1 MPLPADLA
9 RAAASVLLT
18 PAPLRQSP
26 TEPEWRR
33 ALVAGAGAEETVAAA
48 VAELRRAAPE
58 VSVDL
63 FGAAGGGGLW
73 SLRRRRYDVACLLL
87 TGEGRRGEKVRA
99 LLCGAPAML
108 ARGASGQWYRV
119 RLPAVR
125 PLSLRWWARLCLAG
139 LLSAV
144 CALVALVLRGADAL
158 WVLSPAPPAP
168 RPPGALEGRRVTFIM
183 PTYNQRH
190 LVDFCL
196 PALLAEAGHRHRVL
210 VVDDAGTD
218 GTSEYIR
225 QKYPAAQVLRLP
237 ENRGFAGAVRAGI
250 AASDTPL
257 FALINSDVQVRRPF
271 LTPML
276 RWFAREDV
284 FAVSSRI
291 DLPDGDLTE
300 TGKVVAS
307 FSGLVEPHHLAPD
320 RAGAILY
327 AQGACSLFHRAQYE
341 ALGGLDTLYRPLYW
355 EDLDLGY
362 RAWRRGWRSVF
373 EPAASVLHKRRA
385 WMGSAHR
392 RAYTDEI
399 FLRNALLFVWKNV
412 RDPRMLVQ
420 HVAYVAIRLLR
431 EVTAGEALMAHA
443 LLRAVPAA
451 PAALSRRWRERRR
464 GDLPDRDILRLST
477 PQEEGEGA

>member
-1 MPLPADLA
+1 M
-9 RAAASVLLT
+9 
-18 PAPLRQSP
+18 
-26 TEPEWRR
+26 
-33 ALVAGAGAEETVAAA
+33 AGAGTEETVAAA
-48 VAELRRAAPE
+48 VAELRRAAPG
-58 VSVDL
+58 VSVDVL
-63 FGAAGGGGLW
+63 GAAPAGGWGLR
-73 SLRRRRYDVACLLL
+73 SVRRRRYDVACLLL
-87 TGEGRRGEKVRA
+87 TGEGRRSEKVRA
-99 LLCGAPAML
+99 LLCGAPAVF

-125 PLSLRWWARLCLAG
+125 PASLRWWARLCLAA

-144 CALVALVLRGADAL
+144 CALVVLMLRAADAV
-158 WVLSPAPPAP
+158 WVLSPAPRAP
-168 RPPGALEGRRVTFIM
+168 RNPGAPDGKRVTFIM

-196 PALLAEAGHRHRVL
+196 PALLAEAGGLHRVI

-218 GTSEYIR
+218 GTTEYIR
-225 QKYPAAQVLRLP
+225 QKYPAAQVVRLT

-250 AASDTPL
+250 AASHTPL
-257 FALINSDVQVRRPF
+257 FALINSDVQIRRPF
-271 LTPML
+271 LAPML
-276 RWFAREDV
+276 RWFDREDV

-291 DLPDGDLTE
+291 ELPDGDQTE
-300 TGKVVAS
+300 TGKVAAS
-307 FSGLVEPHHLAPD
+307 FSGLVEPYHVAPD
-320 RAGAILY
+320 SSGPILY

-362 RAWRRGWRSVF
+362 RAWRRGWRSAF

-412 RDPRMLVQ
+412 RDPQMLAQ
-420 HVAYVAIRLLR
+420 HATYVAIRLLR
-431 EVTAGEALMAHA
+431 EVTAGEALMARA

-451 PAALSRRWRERRR
+451 PAALARRWRQRRR
-464 GDLPDRDILRLST
+464 GDLPDRDILRMAG
-477 PQEEGEGA
+477 PQEGGEGA